1 MRSLGHSVYICDPKL
16 GPTDQSRA
24 VLLTSRTM
32 EIFAL
37 NGIADHF
44 LKEAIIAQGMEAHY
58 KGSSFGT
65 ISVATTDLTPF
76 PQMTLLVQEKTEAIL
91 IHLLEK
97 MHASSNDKAV
107 EWQTEVCGYFQHNDH
122 IEVQVRNVSDD
133 TNRTSTI
140 QCRYLI
146 AADGSHSTVRKKHGD
161 WKYEGYS
168 VDTQF
173 VLADIALEGND
184 ANQVTNYRAHAFMHP
199 TGKSHL
205 LHVYVLYS

>member
-1 MRSLGHSVYICDPKL
+1 MRCLGHSVYICDPKL

-37 NGIADHF
+37 NGIADYF
-44 LKEAIIAQGMEAHY
+44 LKEAIVAQGMEAHY

-76 PQMTLLVQEKTEAIL
+76 PQMTLLAQEKTEAIL

-97 MHASSNDKAV
+97 IHSSHDDKAI
-107 EWQTEVCGYFQHNDH
+107 EWRTEVCGYSQHDDH

-140 QCRYLI
+140 KCRYLI
-146 AADGSHSTVRKKHGD
+146 GADGSHSTIRKKHGD

-173 VLADIALEGND
+173 VLADIALEGSD
-184 ANQVTNYRAHAFMHP
+184 VDRVTNYRAHAFMHP
-199 TGKSHL
+199 TGT
-205 LHVYVLYS
+205 

>member
-1 MRSLGHSVYICDPKL
+1 MRCLGHSVYICDPKL

-37 NGIADHF
+37 NGIAEHF

-58 KGSSFGT
+58 KGSTLGT

-76 PQMTLLVQEKTEAIL
+76 PQMTLLVQEKTEAIF
-91 IHLLEK
+91 IDLLEK
-97 MHASSNDKAV
+97 MHSSNDVKAV
-107 EWQTEVCGYFQHNDH
+107 EWRTEVCGYSQHDDH
-122 IEVQVRNVSDD
+122 VEVQVRNVNDD
-133 TNRTSTI
+133 TNKTSTI
-140 QCRYLI
+140 QGRYLI
-146 AADGSHSTVRKKHGD
+146 GCDGTHSVVRRKHGD

-173 VLADIALEGND
+173 VLADIALEGRD
-184 ANQVTNYRAHAFMHP
+184 VDRVTSYRAHAFMHP
-199 TGKSHL
+199 TGESYS
-205 LHVYVLYS
+205 LHAYIHS